1 MNDKIVMPGE
11 QLSTSEELLPGEGT
25 FEEDGI
31 IRAARVGKYVVNEKY
46 RRAEVKPV
54 TSTPVILKR
63 GDIVIARVESVRS
76 SMIIATVIH
85 VAGKNR
91 SISGDTNATLRVS
104 EIARGYVKD
113 PSTEFGVGDFIRAKV
128 TQVKPSLQLTTKDS
142 EFGAIKSL
150 CSKCRNPLVKK
161 GDMLECENCGNKQKR
176 RITMDYG
183 KLDLNRL

>member
-1 MNDKIVMPGE
+1 MPGE

-63 GDIVIARVESVRS
+63 GDIVIAGVESVRS
-76 SMIIATVIH
+76 SMIITTVIH

-113 PSTEFGVGDFIRAKV
+113 PSTEFGV
-128 TQVKPSLQLTTKDS
+128 QVKPSLQLTTKDS

-161 GDMLECENCGNKQKR
+161 GDILECENCGNKQKR
-176 RITMDYG
+176 RIAMDYG

>member
-54 TSTPVILKR
+54 TSTPVIIKR

-76 SMIIATVIH
+76 SMIIANVIH

-161 GDMLECENCGNKQKR
+161 GDILECENCGNKQKR

>member
-46 RRAEVKPV
+46 KRAEVKPV

-63 GDIVIARVESVRS
+63 GDIVIAGVESVRS

-85 VAGKNR
+85 VVGKNR
-91 SISGDTNATLRVS
+91 TISGDTNATLRVS

-161 GDMLECENCGNKQKR
+161 GGILECENCGNKQKR